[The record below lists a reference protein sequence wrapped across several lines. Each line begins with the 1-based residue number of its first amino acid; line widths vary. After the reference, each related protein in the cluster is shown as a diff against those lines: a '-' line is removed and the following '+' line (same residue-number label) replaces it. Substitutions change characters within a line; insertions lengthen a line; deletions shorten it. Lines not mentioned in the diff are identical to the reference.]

1 MTDFEALAAFA
12 GSIATLSSSAGS
24 FVAAF
29 GVLTP
34 YVPGEQLVG
43 VQWNTNEVTLG
54 ITGTSGFQTQLQDGY
69 GSAAGP
75 NGGDQAHH
83 FAAFFQ
89 AGYYN
94 LVSATAAVY
103 AWESQNLLTNQG
115 DVNLGLAAAAL
126 GGLVSSGVVK
136 PTEVADYSRTGLCAH

>member
-1 MTDFEALAAFA
+1 
-12 GSIATLSSSAGS
+12 
-24 FVAAF
+24 
-29 GVLTP
+29 
-34 YVPGEQLVG
+34 
-43 VQWNTNEVTLG
+43 
-54 ITGTSGFQTQLQDGY
+54 
-69 GSAAGP
+69 
-75 NGGDQAHH
+75 
-83 FAAFFQ
+83 
-89 AGYYN
+89 